1 MFTYIR
7 KAQYHE
13 TDQMGVIHHANYV
26 RWMEEARV
34 AFMDEIGFSYRKME
48 ESGVVSPVTALTVEY
63 RRPVH
68 FDDTVELRLRIAKY
82 DHGVALELSYAFF
95 DLTTSTLCAS
105 AVSRHCFLKNGRPVS
120 LRRTLPALD
129 TLLTGACEGNDA
141 EP

>member
-26 RWMEEARV
+26 KWMEEARV
-34 AFMDEIGFSYRKME
+34 AFMDELGFGYRKME
-48 ESGVVSPVTALTVEY
+48 ESGVVSPVTGITMEY
-63 RRPVH
+63 RRPVR
-68 FDDTVELRLRIAKY
+68 FDDTVELRLRISKY
-82 DHGVALELSYAFF
+82 DHGVELEISYAFF

-105 AVSRHCFLKNGRPVS
+105 AVSRHCFLKNGKPVS

-129 TLLTGACEGNDA
+129 TLLTAAA
-141 EP
+141 ESAEA

>member
-26 RWMEEARV
+26 KWMEEARV
-34 AFMDEIGFSYRKME
+34 AFMDELGFGYRKME
-48 ESGVVSPVTALTVEY
+48 ESGVVSPVTGITMEY
-63 RRPVH
+63 RHPVR
-68 FDDTVELRLRIAKY
+68 FDDTVELRLRISKY
-82 DHGVALELSYAFF
+82 DHGVELEISYAFF

-105 AVSRHCFLKNGRPVS
+105 AVSRHCFLKNGKPVS

-129 TLLTGACEGNDA
+129 TLLTAAA
-141 EP
+141 ESAEA